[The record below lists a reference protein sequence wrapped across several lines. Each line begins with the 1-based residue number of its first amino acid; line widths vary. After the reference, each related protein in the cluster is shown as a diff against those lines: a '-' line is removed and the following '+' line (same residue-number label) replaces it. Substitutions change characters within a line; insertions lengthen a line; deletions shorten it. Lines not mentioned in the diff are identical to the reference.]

1 MTTTAAN
8 PTNFALS
15 EEHNLVRISVRAM
28 LQRLE
33 PRRAEFRK
41 LAREKRFPE
50 ELWQGFAEVG
60 LLGCLVPEAYG
71 GNGSGLLA
79 LTIGFEE
86 ICANGF
92 SPGLLLVT
100 AMDSACILKNGS
112 EEIKQRF
119 LPKVADGSLKLCFAI
134 TEPDAGTNTFRL
146 STTAKRDGDPSAAPD
161 GALRA
166 GSYVLNGQKTF
177 ISGAD
182 VADYM
187 LVVARTTT
195 LEELEAQGK
204 PKSHGLSLFLVE
216 TQSKGLTKTPI
227 DIGLTEELTQFQLFF
242 DNVEVPA
249 DHLVGQEDNG
259 TFAMFN
265 SLNPER
271 ILAAAICAGMS
282 EAALRKAVDYAK
294 ERRVFKDTPI
304 GAYQAIA
311 HPLAEVKI
319 WLEAVKLMM
328 YRAASAFDSDVNP
341 AEVGTYAN
349 MAKFLGADLAIK
361 AVDAAIE
368 THGGLGFA
376 EETGLIGQ
384 WAGARL
390 LKTAPV
396 SREMILN
403 YVSEWN
409 LGLPRSY

>member
-1 MTTTAAN
+1 MTTTTT
-8 PTNFALS
+8 PTNFALGD
-15 EEHNLVRISVRAM
+15 EHNLVRSSVKQM
-28 LQRLE
+28 LQRFE
-33 PRRAEFRK
+33 GRREEFREI
-41 LAREKRFPE
+41 ARREKRFPQ
-50 ELWQGFAEVG
+50 ELWDAFAEVG
-60 LLGCLVPEAYG
+60 LQGCLVPEQYG
-71 GNGSGLLA
+71 GNGAGLLT
-79 LTIGFEE
+79 LTVGFEE

-112 EEIKQRF
+112 EDVKQRF
-119 LPKVADGSLKLCFAI
+119 LPGIADGSLKLCFAI

-146 STTAKRDGDPSAAPD
+146 TTSARRDGDHY
-161 GALRA
+161 L
-166 GSYVLNGQKTF
+166 LNGQKIF
-177 ISGAD
+177 ISGVD

-195 LEELEAQGK
+195 LEELQAQGK
-204 PKSHGLSLFLVE
+204 PKSHGLSLFLVD
-216 TQSKGLTKTPI
+216 TKAKGLEKTPI
-227 DIGLTEELTQFQLFF
+227 NIGLSEELTQFQLFF

-249 DHLVGQEDNG
+249 DQLIGQEDNG

-271 ILAAAICAGMS
+271 ILAAAICAGMA
-282 EAALRKAVDYAK
+282 ENALRKAVDYAK
-294 ERRVFKDTPI
+294 QRKVFKDTPI
-304 GAYQAIA
+304 GAYQSIA

-319 WLEAVKLMM
+319 DLEAVKLMT
-328 YRAASAFDSDVNP
+328 YRAAWAFDREMNP
-341 AEVGTYAN
+341 AEVGNYAN

-368 THGGLGFA
+368 THGGLAFA
-376 EETGLIGQ
+376 EETGLINQ

-390 LKTAPV
+390 FKTAPV

-403 YVSEWN
+403 YISEWN

>member
-1 MTTTAAN
+1 MTTTAIQ
-8 PTNFALS
+8 TNFALS
-15 EEHNLVRISVRAM
+15 EEHNLVRTSVRTM

-33 PRRAEFRK
+33 PRRAEFRE
-41 LAREKRFPE
+41 LARREKRFPE
-50 ELWQGFAEVG
+50 ELWQAFADVG
-60 LLGCLVPEAYG
+60 LLGCLVPEEYG
-71 GNGSGLLA
+71 GNGAGLLA

-86 ICANGF
+86 VCANGF

-100 AMDSACILKNGS
+100 TMDSACILKNGS

-119 LPKVADGSLKLCFAI
+119 LPKVANGSLKLCFAI
-134 TEPDAGTNTFRL
+134 TEPDAGTNTFRI
-146 STTAKRDGDPSAAPD
+146 STRAKRDGDN
-161 GALRA
+161 
-166 GSYVLNGQKTF
+166 YVLNGQKIF

-182 VADYM
+182 VAEYM

-195 LEELEAQGK
+195 LAELEAQGK
-204 PKSHGLSLFLVE
+204 PKSHGLSLFLVD
-216 TQSKGLTKTPI
+216 TKSKGLEKTPI
-227 DIGLTEELTQFQLFF
+227 NIGLSEELTQCQLFF

-249 DHLVGQEDNG
+249 DQLIGQEDNG

-294 ERRVFKDTPI
+294 ERRVFKNTPI
-304 GAYQAIA
+304 GAYQSIS

-319 WLEAVKLMM
+319 WLEAVKIMT
-328 YRAASAFDSDVNP
+328 YRAAWAFDQGMNP

-368 THGGLGFA
+368 THGGIAFA
-376 EETGLIGQ
+376 EETGLMQQ

-390 LKTAPV
+390 FKTAPV